1 MRSQYDLSKT
11 RNTAETQLSI
21 SLADDN
27 RPSKI
32 NTGVGFLD
40 HMLTLFTFHS
50 NLSITI
56 EANGDTEVDDH
67 HVTEDIG
74 IVLGQLLLEMTRER
88 KSFQRYGVSYI
99 PMDETLARTVVDIS
113 GRPFLSFNAHL
124 SREKVGTFDTELVEF
139 FRALVINARLTTHI
153 DLIRG
158 GNTHHEIEG
167 IFKSFARALK
177 ESLSSNDIE
186 GTPSSKGVIE

>member
-1 MRSQYDLSKT
+1 MIYQKT

-56 EANGDTEVDDH
+56 DANGDTEVDDH

-74 IVLGQLLLEMTRER
+74 IVLGQLLLEMSRER

-124 SREKVGTFDTELVEF
+124 SREKVGTFDTELVEEF

-177 ESLSSNDIE
+177 ESLSSNDME

>member
-1 MRSQYDLSKT
+1 MIYQKT

-124 SREKVGTFDTELVEF
+124 SREKVGTFDTELVEEF

-177 ESLSSNDIE
+177 ESLSSNDID

>member
-1 MRSQYDLSKT
+1 MIYQKT

-21 SLADDN
+21 SLADDQ
-27 RPSKI
+27 RTSKI
-32 NTGVGFLD
+32 DTGVGFLD

-50 NLSITI
+50 KLSITI

-74 IVLGQLLLEMTRER
+74 IVLGQLLLELVKER

-99 PMDETLARTVVDIS
+99 PMDETLARSVVDIS
-113 GRPFLSFNAHL
+113 GRPYLSFNADL
-124 SREKVGTFDTELVEF
+124 SKEKVGTFDTELVDEF

-153 DLIRG
+153 DLLRG

-177 ESLSSNDIE
+177 EALASNDSE
-186 GTPSSKGVIE
+186 GIPSSKGVIE

>member
-1 MRSQYDLSKT
+1 MIYQKT

-21 SLADDN
+21 SLADDQ
-27 RPSKI
+27 RTSKI
-32 NTGVGFLD
+32 DTGVGFLD

-50 NLSITI
+50 KLSITI

-74 IVLGQLLLEMTRER
+74 IVLGQLLLELVKER

-99 PMDETLARTVVDIS
+99 PMDETLARSVVDIS
-113 GRPFLSFNAHL
+113 GRPYLSFNADL
-124 SREKVGTFDTELVEF
+124 SKEKVGTFDTELVDEF

-153 DLIRG
+153 DLLRG

-177 ESLSSNDIE
+177 EALASNDSE
-186 GTPSSKGVIE
+186 GVPSSKGVIE

>member
-1 MRSQYDLSKT
+1 MIYQKT

-32 NTGVGFLD
+32 NTGMGFLD

-56 EANGDTEVDDH
+56 DANGDTEVDDH

-124 SREKVGTFDTELVEF
+124 SREKVGTFDTELVEEF

-177 ESLSSNDIE
+177 ASLSSNDME

>member
-1 MRSQYDLSKT
+1 MIYQKT

-99 PMDETLARTVVDIS
+99 PMDETLARTVIDIS

-124 SREKVGTFDTELVEF
+124 SREKLGTFDTELVEEF

-177 ESLSSNDIE
+177 ESLSSNDID

>member
-1 MRSQYDLSKT
+1 MIYQKT

-21 SLADDN
+21 SLADDQ
-27 RPSKI
+27 RTSKI
-32 NTGVGFLD
+32 DTGVGFLD

-50 NLSITI
+50 KLSITV

-74 IVLGQLLLEMTRER
+74 IVLGQLLLELVKER

-99 PMDETLARTVVDIS
+99 PMDETLARSVVDIS
-113 GRPFLSFNAHL
+113 GRPYLSFNADL
-124 SREKVGTFDTELVEF
+124 SKEKVGTFDTELVDEF

-153 DLIRG
+153 DLLRG

-177 ESLSSNDIE
+177 EALASNDSE
-186 GTPSSKGVIE
+186 GIPSSKGVIE

>member
-1 MRSQYDLSKT
+1 MIYQKT

-21 SLADDN
+21 SLADDQ
-27 RPSKI
+27 RTSKI
-32 NTGVGFLD
+32 DTGVGFLD

-50 NLSITI
+50 KLSITI

-74 IVLGQLLLEMTRER
+74 IVLGQLLLELVKER

-99 PMDETLARTVVDIS
+99 PMDETLARSVIDIS
-113 GRPFLSFNAHL
+113 GRPYLSFNADL
-124 SREKVGTFDTELVEF
+124 SKEKVGTFDTELVDEF

-153 DLIRG
+153 DLLRG

-177 ESLSSNDIE
+177 EALAGNDSE
-186 GTPSSKGVIE
+186 GIPSSKGVIE